1 MKMADEDV
9 SELPYIYIPL
19 HTRISNG
26 RMEMDNN

>member
-9 SELPYIYIPL
+9 SELPYL
-19 HTRISNG
+19 SMVHTRISNG